1 MTIRNEDIK
10 TLREA
15 TGVGIMDCKSALTKA
30 GGDIE
35 QAKKVLREEG
45 KDLLASNEKER
56 EANEGRV
63 EAYIHHS
70 GKVGVLMEVA
80 CNTDFAAN
88 SDDFRSFM
96 RDVSMHIAASNP
108 RFIAPEDIPEEV
120 IEEKKETS
128 RKEMEKAGKPAEMI
142 EKIVEGR
149 IDKFYIEAC
158 LLKQPF
164 IKDTNQTI
172 EDLLADLRSKT
183 GENIFV
189 KRFARYAIGEED

>member
-10 TLREA
+10 ALREA

-88 SDDFRSFM
+88 SDDFRAFM

-108 RFIAPEDIPEEV
+108 HFIAPEDIPAEV
-120 IEEKKETS
+120 IEEKKEAS

-164 IKDTNQTI
+164 VKDPSHTI

-189 KRFARYAIGEED
+189 KRFARYEIGEED

>member
-88 SDDFRSFM
+88 SDDFRAFM

-108 RFIAPEDIPEEV
+108 RFIAPEDIPAEV
-120 IEEKKETS
+120 IEEKKEAS

-189 KRFARYAIGEED
+189 KRFARYEIGEED

>member
-10 TLREA
+10 ALREA

-30 GGDIE
+30 AGDIE

-189 KRFARYAIGEED
+189 KRFARYEIGEED

>member
-10 TLREA
+10 ALREA

-35 QAKKVLREEG
+35 QAKKILREEG
-45 KDLLASNEKER
+45 KDLLASNDKER

-88 SDDFRSFM
+88 SDDFRAFM

-120 IEEKKETS
+120 IEEKKEAS

-183 GENIFV
+183 GENIFI
-189 KRFARYAIGEED
+189 KRFARYEIGEED

>member
-10 TLREA
+10 ALREA

-35 QAKKVLREEG
+35 QAKKILREEG
-45 KDLLASNEKER
+45 KDLLASNDKER

-88 SDDFRSFM
+88 SDDFRAFM

-120 IEEKKETS
+120 IEEKKEAS

-189 KRFARYAIGEED
+189 KRFARYEIGEED

>member
-10 TLREA
+10 ALREA

-70 GKVGVLMEVA
+70 GKVGVLVEVA

-88 SDDFRSFM
+88 SDDFRAFM

-120 IEEKKETS
+120 IEEKKEAS

-183 GENIFV
+183 GENIFI
-189 KRFARYAIGEED
+189 KRFARYEIGEED